1 LNNGYKHVANLS
13 KCFDRK
19 LKNLSKEYRERV
31 LNKVSELALDI
42 AKGKTL
48 RGRYR
53 GKKSL
58 RVGIYRII
66 YEEPKHCVI
75 NLLDIRHRET
85 AYRT

>member
-1 LNNGYKHVANLS
+1 MNNEYNHVVNPS
-13 KCFDRK
+13 KCFDRN
-19 LKNLSKEYRERV
+19 LKNLSNEYRERV
-31 LNKVSELALDI
+31 LSKVSELAI
-42 AKGKTL
+42 GVVKGKPL
-48 RGRYR
+48 RGIYG

-75 NLLDIRHRET
+75 VLLGIRHRET